1 MDIQHVCYLV
11 SVVFKHVSSAYIQL
25 QIGTTSFGPGTGGF
39 KYSFHSR
46 RWQGASAWR
55 RHIIHCHPTPMAH
68 LFKTCLLSVW
78 HVRSEKNSEIFLQIL
93 FFVLVGIKGHLENG
107 ELLKNV
113 ALRLHLLDRLVLYS
127 VQLGNASLP
136 NLTCCGNYLTRRV
149 VICQICPGSDDRMT
163 YPRG

>member
-1 MDIQHVCYLV
+1 M
-11 SVVFKHVSSAYIQL
+11 SVILSLLCSS
-25 QIGTTSFGPGTGGF
+25 TSHPLT
-39 KYSFHSR
+39 YSFKLERLPLAQEPVDSNIPSTP
-46 RWQGASAWR
+46 GAGKALQPGVVTLSN
-55 RHIIHCHPTPMAH
+55 CYPTPMAN